1 MNMLQSSGK
10 KRAHPFT
17 VTIAEKPSVAKDLA
31 AYMAN
36 QQGGRSTYEQGMGYR
51 LPNGDM
57 VTYTVGHL
65 IEMEM
70 PDAYLTPE
78 QDKAD
83 PLTYLPLFPGEYKFR
98 PRSKRDEKSGKIVMK
113 DGVPVP
119 DPLFKVVERLLKEA
133 DVVINAGDQ
142 GREGQLIMDELFR
155 FIGLDPASP
164 HIKRIDPVDLN
175 PKGIAEA
182 FARMTPNADRRWS
195 GSGAAGRCRQEAD
208 FEVGINAS
216 RAYWSLTGD
225 WRVALGRIKTV
236 VLNMISKRCME
247 IEMFKPEK
255 YFVPVVTL
263 DDGTELR
270 WKCRPGA
277 EGTPGFDMNGRL
289 TSKELAEAMVARIN
303 AGLEGKILNVTSKD
317 LNVKPPKP
325 FSLAS
330 LQSEGSKRLGESVEA
345 ITKAAQSLYEKHKMI
360 TYVGVE
366 CQYLPESMLKEART
380 IMANLSP
387 MFNKVM
393 SGANSS
399 MTPKSFN
406 DAKLDEH
413 HAIAPTGTLGSNLT
427 DTEKG
432 VFEMVARRFAAQF
445 YPDYTYRSLGLDAEF
460 GQDQFEARTQ
470 KTLRM
475 GWKEAEGYTEAEV
488 DDEAS
493 SNPDALVE
501 AERDREAETPDDNE
515 VGV

>member
-1 MNMLQSSGK
+1 MLNSTAK
-10 KRAHPFT
+10 IKANPFT

-31 AYMAN
+31 AYMAQ

-51 LPNGDM
+51 LPNGDI

-70 PDAYLTPE
+70 PCAYLTPE

-83 PLTYLPLFPGEYKFR
+83 PLTYLPLLPEKFKFR
-98 PRSKRDEKSGKIVMK
+98 PRSKRSEK
-113 DGVPVP
+113 DGSIVTKDGKPVP
-119 DPLFKVVERLLKEA
+119 DPLFAVVQKLLKKA
-133 DVVINAGDQ
+133 DFIINAGDQ
-142 GREGQLIMDELFR
+142 GREGQLIMDELFEYVG
-155 FIGLDPASP
+155 IDPTSP
-164 HIKRIDPVDLN
+164 HIRRIDPVDLN

-182 FARMTPNADRRWS
+182 FARISANADWRWQ
-195 GSGAAGRCRQEAD
+195 GSGLAGRCRQEAD
-208 FEVGINAS
+208 FKVGINAS

-225 WRVALGRIKTV
+225 RRVALGRIKTV
-236 VLNMISKRCME
+236 VLNMVYMRCLE
-247 IEMFKPEK
+247 IEQFKPVQ

-263 DDGTELR
+263 DDGTDMR
-270 WKCRPGA
+270 WKCREGA

-289 TSKELAEAMVARIN
+289 VSKEIADAMVARIN
-303 AGLEGKILNVTSKD
+303 AGLQGKILNVTSKD
-317 LNVKPPKP
+317 INVKPPKP

-330 LQSEGSKRLGESVEA
+330 LQSEASKKLGETVDS

-366 CQYLPESMLKEART
+366 CQYLPESMLKEARN
-380 IMANLSP
+380 IMADLSP

-393 SGANSS
+393 SGANSA

-445 YPDYTYRSLGLDAEF
+445 YPDYSYRSLGIDAEF
-460 GQDQFEARTQ
+460 GQDQFEAKAQ

-488 DDEAS
+488 ADEAE
-493 SNPDALVE
+493 AGVE
-501 AERDREAETPDDNE
+501 AAVDADHGRQAETPDENE
-515 VGV
+515 AGV